1 MEYIEKIKSLF
12 ESDVSSKMSKLDL
25 RNKYLGRKGLISE
38 AFKEIKNIPAD
49 QKKQFGDKLNI
60 LKNNLEKILLATE
73 SSESNGDKS
82 DLISPINLNSLNQS
96 SGHLSAV
103 TQTIIKTQEIL
114 AKIGFSTII
123 GPEKEDETHNF
134 DLLNIPTNHPARD
147 VWDTIWV
154 TDKNSDKKLLRT
166 HTSPVQIRYLEKHK
180 PPIRIIAPGK
190 VYRYEAT
197 DATHET
203 CFHQIEGL
211 VIDNKTSIATFKG
224 VMEYLFANL
233 FGREMQIRLRPSYF
247 PFTEP
252 SFEIDILFKDKWL
265 EIAGAGMVHRQVLKN
280 VGIEDKS
287 YQGFAFG
294 IGVERLVMLI
304 SGLDDIRYIHSGDLR
319 FLYQLGKKS

>member
-1 MEYIEKIKSLF
+1 MEYIDKIKSLF
-12 ESDVSSKMSKLDL
+12 ESDLKSQISKIDL
-25 RNKYLGRKGLISE
+25 KNKYLGRKGLISE
-38 AFKEIKNIPAD
+38 AFKEIKNIPLE
-49 QKKQFGDKLNI
+49 QKSKFGDELNL
-60 LKNNLEKILLATE
+60 LKSDLEKILLE
-73 SSESNGDKS
+73 KENIKQD
-82 DLISPINLNSLNQS
+82 PIKMDTLAPVNLAYLNQT
-96 SGHLSAV
+96 SGHLSSV
-103 TQTIIKTQEIL
+103 TQTIIKIQEIL
-114 AKIGFSTII
+114 SKIGFSTII
-123 GPEKEDETHNF
+123 GLEKENESYNF
-134 DLLNIPTNHPARD
+134 DLLNIPKNHPARD
-147 VWDTIWV
+147 VWDTIWIQ
-154 TDKNSDKKLLRT
+154 DKDNNKNLLRT
-166 HTSPVQIRYLEKHK
+166 HTSPSQIRYLEKNK

-197 DATHET
+197 DSTHET

-224 VMEYLFANL
+224 VMEYLFTNL
-233 FGREMQIRLRPSYF
+233 FGIEMQIRLRPSYF

-265 EIAGAGMVHRQVLKN
+265 EICGAGMVHRQVLKN
-280 VGIEDKS
+280 VGIEDRS